1 MNATYYLS
9 YRRKRRTELP
19 QILPDDRLR
28 RLTVEQLRRSWMHE
42 TDTANI
48 RAQAPAS

>member
-9 YRRKRRTELP
+9 YRRKRCTELP

-28 RLTVEQLRRSWMHE
+28 RLTVDKNKLPAAVAKTLRQNGCQIIE
-42 TDTANI
+42 E
-48 RAQAPAS
+48 